1 MSTRKVTVYTEVVK
15 ELMGKKSYL
24 LSKAQALSDIGMI
37 ETAQPLFLSVAGYE
51 EQIAALLDTD
61 GLELEAAIHRI
72 SAASCYAKADRLSH
86 AVNLYRAALS
96 GPLQSNTRTDVLKLL
111 HDCLSKFAQ
120 QASRHTT
127 PSLVSEA
134 VVGN

>member
-1 MSTRKVTVYTEVVK
+1 MSSTISTTYTEVVK

-51 EQIAALLDTD
+51 ERIAALLDTD
-61 GLELEAAIHRI
+61 GRELEAAIHRI
-72 SAASCYAKADRLSH
+72 SAASCYAKADHLSH
-86 AVNLYRAALS
+86 AVNLYRAALA
-96 GPLQSNTRTDVLKLL
+96 GPLQSNTRADVLKLL
-111 HDCLSKFAQ
+111 GDCLTQFAQ
-120 QASRHTT
+120 QSSRQTISSQT
-127 PSLVSEA
+127 LEA